1 MGGSLLHRWPY
12 LGGSQEAPSG
22 RKSYTGQEAPSGRK
36 SYTGQEAPRFPLL
49 RGPFWALSG
58 PESGGPSG
66 LLQETLSGQ
75 EALSGWESL
84 SE

>member
-22 RKSYTGQEAPSGRK
+22 RKSYTGQEAPSGRR
-36 SYTGQEAPRFPLL
+36 SFMSRRPRGFLYL
-49 RGPFWALSG
+49 GALSG

-84 SE
+84 SA